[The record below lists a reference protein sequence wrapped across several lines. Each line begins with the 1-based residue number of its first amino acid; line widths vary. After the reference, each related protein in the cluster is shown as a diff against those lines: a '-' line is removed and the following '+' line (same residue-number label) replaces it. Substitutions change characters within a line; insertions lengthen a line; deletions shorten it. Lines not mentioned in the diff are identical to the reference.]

1 MEGRTQ
7 ASRSINEPAYLP
19 GMSIDML
26 TAARESTHVVMF
38 RPLNRNITVF
48 YSKHDSLAPMHCI
61 SVLPCMGLVSCN
73 GTYYMVGN
81 PQCDKYSMMFT
92 IVGQIKDAV
101 RRMIGRR
108 NSAGDGWQVPNV
120 IQLAITPGGL
130 FMGQNISMLHFPE
143 TNGLRCVQFML
154 HHVHDLIEEDI
165 IRIQRKVRRGR
176 MVRILNRGV
185 WIQRVRNLKA
195 LRAKMS
201 MLPFEVQH
209 VIIENVMTT
218 PPDDGSVRGDG
229 CCPVDRIQVEDL
241 QELRASTPTGARS
254 GASASTGGR
263 AAPRARCSSAAA

>member
-1 MEGRTQ
+1 
-7 ASRSINEPAYLP
+7 
-19 GMSIDML
+19 
-26 TAARESTHVVMF
+26 
-38 RPLNRNITVF
+38 
-48 YSKHDSLAPMHCI
+48 
-61 SVLPCMGLVSCN
+61 
-73 GTYYMVGN
+73 
-81 PQCDKYSMMFT
+81 MMFT

-108 NSAGDGWQVPNV
+108 NSAGNGWQVPNV

-165 IRIQRKVRRGR
+165 IRIQRKFRRGR

-201 MLPFEVQH
+201 MLPFEVEH
-209 VIIENVMTT
+209 VIICK
-218 PPDDGSVRGDG
+218 SF
-229 CCPVDRIQVEDL
+229 
-241 QELRASTPTGARS
+241 
-254 GASASTGGR
+254 
-263 AAPRARCSSAAA
+263 ARCSNWRLGSPSSREHLVNVRQHVGDRIPQRHAAARVPHQVGRGEFMHRGAEPARDAVQRGASSQRGWLGGLQCVGCDEC

>member
-1 MEGRTQ
+1 MQCSLGTVLCVDNK
-7 ASRSINEPAYLP
+7 SGL
-19 GMSIDML
+19 SIDML

-108 NSAGDGWQVPNV
+108 NSAGNGWQVPNV

-130 FMGQNISMLHFPE
+130 FMGQNISILHFPE

-201 MLPFEVQH
+201 MLPFEVEH

-229 CCPVDRIQVEDL
+229 CCPVDRIQVENL
-241 QELRASTPTGARS
+241 QELWGSQM
-254 GASASTGGR
+254 
-263 AAPRARCSSAAA
+263 